1 MTEMQSVSSIFEIVM
16 LMYFCNVMYFVDR
29 TGETDN
35 IAATVDYFSLSL
47 EYNSK
52 VKILVDNMAE
62 DIENFVQIEL
72 DRFNEHRTIP
82 LAIIITLGV
91 MVPIIIYV
99 TYLSTTSMFQ

>member
-1 MTEMQSVSSIFEIVM
+1 MTEKQSVSSNCILNV
-16 LMYFCNVMYFVDR
+16 FCNVQMYFIDR
-29 TGETDN
+29 TAEVDN

>member
-1 MTEMQSVSSIFEIVM
+1 
-16 LMYFCNVMYFVDR
+16 MYFVDR